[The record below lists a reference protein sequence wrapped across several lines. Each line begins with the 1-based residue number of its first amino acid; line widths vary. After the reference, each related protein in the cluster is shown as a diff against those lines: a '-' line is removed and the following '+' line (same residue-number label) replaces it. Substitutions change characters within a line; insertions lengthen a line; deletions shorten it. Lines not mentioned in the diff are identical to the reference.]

1 MTHPLPAQV
10 CTGRG
15 AVPCNGDKASN
26 KTGSVLAAGGLS
38 SAGKGG
44 SSFVRIE
51 GERGLRYLQ
60 RSMMIDMINLYYVL
74 RAYPISLIHR
84 FTELRIVAQKT
95 SKSIFLQN
103 TFHLKLISF
112 SSFVKIKK
120 KYDRYFEIRCKT
132 FQP

>member
-1 MTHPLPAQV
+1 
-10 CTGRG
+10 
-15 AVPCNGDKASN
+15 
-26 KTGSVLAAGGLS
+26 
-38 SAGKGG
+38 
-44 SSFVRIE
+44 
-51 GERGLRYLQ
+51 
-60 RSMMIDMINLYYVL
+60 MIDMINLYYVL
-74 RAYPISLIHR
+74 RTYPISLIHR